1 MNNEEKTLEQQL
13 EEMTNIAKR
22 AMADLANIKRQF
34 SEERTQLMAMGK
46 VTVLTELLPV
56 LDNLTRAFTH
66 IPEDLKEND
75 WVKGVENVKTQFEG
89 LLTSS
94 GLDEIPTSV
103 PVDPNL
109 HEVVTVAPG
118 ETDQIVETLEKGYT
132 LNGRVIRAAKV
143 VAGQ

>member
-94 GLDEIPTSV
+94 GLDEIPTSG